1 MTWHTPEGDRYLKG
15 PEARAFRAAL
25 RDVIETLELGLL
37 DCSGTLLARQTRKSL
52 LHLFNYV
59 GRHMLRETSH
69 LAPLNAWTEGAIGIV
84 YRQMA
89 GLVGNEIFV
98 QRDEDEED
106 DPEYSFYWRKRILQA
121 SSAESLEAWADEAI
135 DPTCERR
142 DVWELLVESLRSR
155 VLWDCDWE
163 VNHEWASNELTRA
176 LGIDDN
182 YFDWRL
188 RINIKTKEAIRQLG
202 DLCGFRQGEWE
213 GQELN

>member
-15 PEARAFRAAL
+15 HEARAFRAAL

-59 GRHMLRETSH
+59 GRHMLRETNN

-84 YRQMA
+84 FRHMT
-89 GLVGNEIFV
+89 GMVENELFV
-98 QRDEDEED
+98 EQDEDEED
-106 DPEYSFYWRKRILQA
+106 SEYSLHWRRLILNA
-121 SSAESLEAWADEAI
+121 SSAETLEFWEDEAI
-135 DPTCERR
+135 DPTCDRR
-142 DVWELLVESLRSR
+142 DVWDSLVESLRSR

-163 VNHEWASNELTRA
+163 VNYGWESEELMQT
-176 LGIDDN
+176 LGIDNN

>member
-1 MTWHTPEGDRYLKG
+1 MDCWIAPERCCRGKR
-15 PEARAFRAAL
+15 
-25 RDVIETLELGLL
+25 
-37 DCSGTLLARQTRKSL
+37 RKSL

-59 GRHMLRETSH
+59 GRYLLRETNN

-84 YRQMA
+84 FRHMA
-89 GLVGNEIFV
+89 GMVENELFV
-98 QRDEDEED
+98 QQDEDEED
-106 DPEYSFYWRKRILQA
+106 SEYSLHWRKLILNA
-121 SSAESLEAWADEAI
+121 SSEETIEAWEDEAI

-142 DVWELLVESLRSR
+142 DVWESLVESLRSR

-163 VNHEWASNELTRA
+163 VNYGWESEELMQT
-176 LGIDDN
+176 LGIDNN